1 MDTRFAIAEYHDSAA
16 INKELDELIAK
27 PIYTIKPDV
36 LKKYEEEYYEKKCEK
51 TKELDYFYPTS
62 VLSASRRSYGSRFE
76 PEGCP

>member
-36 LKKYEEEYYEKKCEK
+36 LKKYEEVLQEKE
-51 TKELDYFYPTS
+51 
-62 VLSASRRSYGSRFE
+62 
-76 PEGCP
+76 